1 MTQKKDSTKKLKSI
15 STGNLCNA
23 AQYAAEIV
31 CLRKAEKDN
40 KGSLEYK
47 FWSKSRN
54 EQYEVQVRAA
64 WKLIK
69 KHGEDALLKYINSPS
84 GRNVYSLGFLHKS
97 GKYVLILKFVEK
109 GVANAAKLVE
119 EESKKPKKVLDTPD
133 KIDYKQRKLFNTGS
147 TLFSK
152 IRNIEDGKRKET

>member
-1 MTQKKDSTKKLKSI
+1 MAQKKDSTKKLKSI
-15 STGNLCNA
+15 STGNLCSV
-23 AQYAAEIV
+23 AQYAAEKV

-47 FWSKSRN
+47 FWSKSKN
-54 EQYEVQVRAA
+54 EQYATQVRAA
-64 WKLIK
+64 AKLIK
-69 KHGEDALLKYINSPS
+69 KYGEDALLKYINSPS

-119 EESKKPKKVLDTPD
+119 KESKKEKKVLDSPD
-133 KIDYKQRKLFNTGS
+133 KIDYKHRKSFNSSS

>member
-1 MTQKKDSTKKLKSI
+1 MAQKRDSTKKLKSI
-15 STGNLCNA
+15 STGSLCSV

-40 KGSLEYK
+40 KGSLEYR
-47 FWSKSRN
+47 FWSKSKN

-69 KHGEDALLKYINSPS
+69 KYGEDALLKYINSPS

-97 GKYVLILKFVEK
+97 GKYILTLKFVNK
-109 GVANAAKLVE
+109 GVANAAKLIE
-119 EESKKPKKVLDTPD
+119 KEAKKEKKVLDSSD
-133 KIDYKQRKLFNTGS
+133 KIDYKHRKSFTQP